1 MDYFL
6 LSLTDFDCISEFC
19 ICDPDEYSDHCA
31 LYICFDLKGVDAFSG
46 STDETN
52 CIRKLVWSC
61 ENEEMFR
68 NSLSEQLSHYD
79 ELILKAE
86 SDNATV
92 SEVVDCFATSLFDIA
107 YSHFGKTMQSTQ
119 PHQFQK
125 YKTNPWFDNTCKS
138 AKKDFNRAKHSYT
151 QNPSN
156 TNRVNLTRCRSKLNK
171 AKRRAKAIFKFEE
184 GKRIKNLAKSN
195 SKTFWKEIKK
205 RYKKKSNVADN
216 LTADDFLEHFCRI
229 FDSTTGNSGTNDLQ
243 EMHVDEQNVILDSQ
257 FTTDELKK
265 VIFNLKSNKS
275 PVIDGLI
282 AEIFKS
288 SYDIL
293 SPLLLRLFN
302 VIFISGSY
310 PSQWSEGLITPIH
323 KKDDLEDVNNY
334 RGITLINVLS
344 KIYLH
349 LLNNRLLKWA
359 SENNKLSDCQFG
371 FQKNKTTVDCIFI
384 FHALISKILSQGG
397 KLYCCFIDYQK
408 AFDLINRSFLW
419 QKLVRNGCTNTMT
432 KALKAMYSSVKACV
446 RYKNKCSDFFN
457 INAGVKQGDPL
468 SPVLF
473 IFFINDILQSIS
485 SNVDNTLSIN
495 DLNLFMLLY
504 ADDAVLFAKSAE
516 TLQNMLTKLHE
527 YSTLWDLKVN
537 TEKTKI
543 MIFER
548 GRKTNVDLYYSI
560 TLLEVIDNFKYLGTM
575 FYKNGGW
582 NRTQKYLSDYGS
594 FAFHNLN
601 RLFQNITLSDTEK
614 FQIIRL
620 SGGLRT

>member
-1 MDYFL
+1 M
-6 LSLTDFDCISEFC
+6 
-19 ICDPDEYSDHCA
+19 
-31 LYICFDLKGVDAFSG
+31 
-46 STDETN
+46 
-52 CIRKLVWSC
+52 
-61 ENEEMFR
+61 
-68 NSLSEQLSHYD
+68 
-79 ELILKAE
+79 
-86 SDNATV
+86 
-92 SEVVDCFATSLFDIA
+92 
-107 YSHFGKTMQSTQ
+107 
-119 PHQFQK
+119 
-125 YKTNPWFDNTCKS
+125 
-138 AKKDFNRAKHSYT
+138 
-151 QNPSN
+151 
-156 TNRVNLTRCRSKLNK
+156 
-171 AKRRAKAIFKFEE
+171 
-184 GKRIKNLAKSN
+184 
-195 SKTFWKEIKK
+195 
-205 RYKKKSNVADN
+205 
-216 LTADDFLEHFCRI
+216 EHFCRI
-229 FDSTTGNSGTNDLQ
+229 FDSTTGNSGTNDQQ

-275 PVIDGLI
+275 PGTDGLI

-288 SYDIL
+288 SYNIL

-310 PSQWSEGLITPIH
+310 PKQWSEGLITPIH
-323 KKDDLEDVNNY
+323 KKNDLEDVNNY

-344 KIYLH
+344 KIYSH

-371 FQKNKTTVDCIFI
+371 FQKNKSTVDCIFI
-384 FHALISKILSQGG
+384 FHALISKILSQGD

-485 SNVDNTLSIN
+485 SNVGNTLSIN

-537 TEKTKI
+537 TEK
-543 MIFER
+543 
-548 GRKTNVDLYYSI
+548 N
-560 TLLEVIDNFKYLGTM
+560 
-575 FYKNGGW
+575 KN
-582 NRTQKYLSDYGS
+582 ND
-594 FAFHNLN
+594 F
-601 RLFQNITLSDTEK
+601 
-614 FQIIRL
+614 
-620 SGGLRT
+620 

>member
-1 MDYFL
+1 
-6 LSLTDFDCISEFC
+6 
-19 ICDPDEYSDHCA
+19 
-31 LYICFDLKGVDAFSG
+31 
-46 STDETN
+46 
-52 CIRKLVWSC
+52 
-61 ENEEMFR
+61 
-68 NSLSEQLSHYD
+68 
-79 ELILKAE
+79 
-86 SDNATV
+86 
-92 SEVVDCFATSLFDIA
+92 
-107 YSHFGKTMQSTQ
+107 
-119 PHQFQK
+119 
-125 YKTNPWFDNTCKS
+125 
-138 AKKDFNRAKHSYT
+138 
-151 QNPSN
+151 
-156 TNRVNLTRCRSKLNK
+156 
-171 AKRRAKAIFKFEE
+171 
-184 GKRIKNLAKSN
+184 
-195 SKTFWKEIKK
+195 
-205 RYKKKSNVADN
+205 
-216 LTADDFLEHFCRI
+216 
-229 FDSTTGNSGTNDLQ
+229 
-243 EMHVDEQNVILDSQ
+243 MHVDERNVILDSQ

-275 PVIDGLI
+275 PGIDGLI
-282 AEIFKS
+282 AEIFKG

-344 KIYLH
+344 KIYSH
-349 LLNNRLLKWA
+349 LLNNCLLKWA

-371 FQKNKTTVDCIFI
+371 FQKNKSTVDCIFI
-384 FHALISKILSQGG
+384 FHALISKILSQGD

-446 RYKNKCSDFFN
+446 RYKNKCSDYFN
-457 INAGVKQGDPL
+457 INAGIKQGDPL

-485 SNVDNTLSIN
+485 FNVDNTLSIN

-537 TEKTKI
+537 TDKTKI
-543 MIFER
+543 MIFKR
-548 GRKTNVDLYYSI
+548 GRKTNVDLYYSN
-560 TLLEVIDNFKYLGTM
+560 TLLEVVDNFKYLGTM

-601 RLFQNITLSDTEK
+601 RLFQNIITLSDTETFK
-614 FQIIRL
+614 LFDCLVGSVLSYASEVWGFHKAPDVERLHTRFCRNILGVKKSTSLSALYCELGRKPLIAFRKLRIIRYWIKVIRSDNNSL
-620 SGGLRT
+620 EILIICSQMMP